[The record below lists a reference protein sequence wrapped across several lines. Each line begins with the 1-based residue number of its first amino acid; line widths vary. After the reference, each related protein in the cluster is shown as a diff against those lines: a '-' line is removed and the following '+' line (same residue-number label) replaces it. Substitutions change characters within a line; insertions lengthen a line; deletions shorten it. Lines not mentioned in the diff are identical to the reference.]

1 MAQRSPHQSTCPS
14 VTSSKLSDAPFTTE
28 AIEFESQRLSKPREE
43 FRKRW
48 EEGTAD
54 SNLTLYGFRRFK
66 KSHLLNLRFLEAE
79 IAEIDHDFYQADLSL
94 EIEPSN
100 TDRLGLAYCKQDAQ
114 IPKLEETISREKI
127 LKLRGLVKEYGTVQ
141 LNSLNPGSSGA
152 NTAER
157 NLDEALSVFN
167 TLMSMDTFSL
177 LDNEEQCST
186 RTDLSLTEMYKSRQ
200 LRVDKRT
207 RDRKDPLQCL
217 IHRYLRDLRFR
228 KLSKRE
234 QQLSG
239 EREGDG
245 NVFGGPGVRGKTLR
259 HQNNDMIA
267 AWLGRLIIGLISA
280 AFLTVPLGVLSYEPR
295 KGVQLSVVAIF
306 IVAFSSVVS
315 VMLKASNLEMMVVSA
330 GYAAVLSVFFSNA
343 SPGA

>member
-1 MAQRSPHQSTCPS
+1 MAQRSPHQSNCPS
-14 VTSSKLSDAPFTTE
+14 VTSSKLSDAPVPTE

-48 EEGTAD
+48 EESTAD

-66 KSHLLNLRFLEAE
+66 TSHLLNLRFLEAE
-79 IAEIDHDFYQADLSL
+79 IAEIDHDFYQAGLSL
-94 EIEPSN
+94 DIEPST
-100 TDRLGLAYCKQDAQ
+100 TDRLGLAYCKKDAQ
-114 IPKLEETISREKI
+114 IPRLEETISREKI
-127 LKLRGLVKEYGTVQ
+127 LKLRGLVKEY
-141 LNSLNPGSSGA
+141 
-152 NTAER
+152 
-157 NLDEALSVFN
+157 DEALSAFN

-186 RTDLSLTEMYKSRQ
+186 RTDLSLIEMYKSRQ

-217 IHRYLRDLRFR
+217 IHRYLRDLRFQ

-234 QQLSG
+234 HQLSG

-245 NVFGGPGVRGKTLR
+245 NVFGGPGVWGKVLR
-259 HQNNDMIA
+259 HQNNDMLA

-306 IVAFSSVVS
+306 IVSFSSVVS

>member
-1 MAQRSPHQSTCPS
+1 
-14 VTSSKLSDAPFTTE
+14 
-28 AIEFESQRLSKPREE
+28 
-43 FRKRW
+43 
-48 EEGTAD
+48 
-54 SNLTLYGFRRFK
+54 
-66 KSHLLNLRFLEAE
+66 
-79 IAEIDHDFYQADLSL
+79 
-94 EIEPSN
+94 
-100 TDRLGLAYCKQDAQ
+100 
-114 IPKLEETISREKI
+114 
-127 LKLRGLVKEYGTVQ
+127 
-141 LNSLNPGSSGA
+141 
-152 NTAER
+152 
-157 NLDEALSVFN
+157 
-167 TLMSMDTFSL
+167 MSMDTFSL

-280 AFLTVPLGVLSYEPR
+280 TFLTVPLGVLSYEPR

-343 SPGA
+343 SPGV